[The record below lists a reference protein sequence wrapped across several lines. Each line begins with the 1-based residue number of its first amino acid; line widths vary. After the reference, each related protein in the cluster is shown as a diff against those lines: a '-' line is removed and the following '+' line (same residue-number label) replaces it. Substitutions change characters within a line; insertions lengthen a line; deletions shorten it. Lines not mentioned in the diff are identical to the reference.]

1 MEVSTHT
8 PYNRAFRL
16 FRLKVRKVCYKKNN
30 RMKMFQYESR
40 PYMPILQESSYRSR
54 FPSFQDFVI
63 SWILLSVVWVQTVS
77 SQATLSYIILQVKK
91 GTESQIMVLF

>member
-8 PYNRAFRL
+8 PENRAIRL
-16 FRLKVRKVCYKKNN
+16 FRFKVRKVCYKKNN

-63 SWILLSVVWVQTVS
+63 SWILMSMVLVQN
-77 SQATLSYIILQVKK
+77 QFISYLIIHYSAGKK